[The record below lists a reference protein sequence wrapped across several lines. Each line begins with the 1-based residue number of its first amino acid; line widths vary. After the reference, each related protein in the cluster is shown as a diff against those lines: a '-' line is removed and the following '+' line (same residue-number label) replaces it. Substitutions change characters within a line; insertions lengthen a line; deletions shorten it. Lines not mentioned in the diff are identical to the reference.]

1 MVQDPSFVDGLRT
14 ARYFQPVDRECLP
27 LVSLCPDAECG
38 KEGDQPGCECAGC
51 EFLAVLYKSDIQV
64 AGIVIDGSA
73 TGITAYDFDMLLLN
87 LVSVYLVPYVLV
99 LADDDGRF
107 VLPQH
112 EDVVRKVLEQ
122 ILLGSQVEPGIRVWI
137 VDIKHYQR

>member
-1 MVQDPSFVDGLRT
+1 MDCALPD
-14 ARYFQPVDRECLP
+14 FQPVDRECLP
-27 LVSLCPDAECG
+27 FVSLCPDAECG

-87 LVSVYLVPYVLV
+87 IVSVYLVPYVLV
-99 LADDDGRF
+99 LTDDDGRF

-122 ILLGSQVEPGIRVWI
+122 ILLGCQVEPGIRVWI

>member
-1 MVQDPSFVDGLRT
+1 M
-14 ARYFQPVDRECLP
+14 
-27 LVSLCPDAECG
+27 
-38 KEGDQPGCECAGC
+38 
-51 EFLAVLYKSDIQV
+51 YKSDIQV

-87 LVSVYLVPYVLV
+87 IVSVYLVPCVLV
-99 LADDDGRF
+99 LTDDDGRF
-107 VLPQH
+107 VLSQH

-122 ILLGSQVEPGIRVWI
+122 ILLGCQVEPGIRVWI

>member
-1 MVQDPSFVDGLRT
+1 MDCALPDIFNPSIVSACRSSAS
-14 ARYFQPVDRECLP
+14 ARMPNVARKAISRA
-27 LVSLCPDAECG
+27 VNMPDA
-38 KEGDQPGCECAGC
+38 
-51 EFLAVLYKSDIQV
+51 EFLAVLYKSVIQV

-87 LVSVYLVPYVLV
+87 IVSVYLVPYVLV
-99 LADDDGRF
+99 LTDDDGRF

-122 ILLGSQVEPGIRVWI
+122 ILLGCQVEPGIRVWI